1 MKRLLS
7 RFYDFLRLFQ
17 SRLSLQIVFWIFLS
31 IAVIETILLVP
42 SVERRKQE
50 VLARI
55 AEVSS
60 GKMIWIFA
68 TYPEA
73 TGAELL
79 EHTRQLYTNPMLRM
93 IVGGAVY
100 KPDGNLVGTFGEPP
114 VMTFGEAQ
122 KESRIYLL
130 GQGGDRYEVA
140 WKTPQTDGEHAVVIR
155 HNAEIMRSEIYAYI
169 LRILGLV
176 FIISAFVTLV
186 MLITLGPLVITPILT
201 LRRDLARAGEA
212 VHHDQ
217 LTPNF
222 DSSAIKRQD
231 ELGEVITAF
240 QHMFAQICQAMSERK
255 QAEKELLQANQQ
267 MQQYIQQASQ
277 VTTAAAEVEQG
288 SFQPESLAEVALRDD
303 ELGQLARV
311 FQQMASEVKQRETQ
325 LKQQIA
331 DLKIEI
337 DQRRRE
343 QEVAQ
348 VVQSGYFKELQQE
361 VDRMNL
367 DEFWR

>member
-17 SRLSLQIVFWIFLS
+17 SRLSLRIVFWIFLS

-50 VLARI
+50 VLAWI

-140 WKTPQTDGEHAVVIR
+140 WKTP
-155 HNAEIMRSEIYAYI
+155 
-169 LRILGLV
+169 
-176 FIISAFVTLV
+176 
-186 MLITLGPLVITPILT
+186 
-201 LRRDLARAGEA
+201 
-212 VHHDQ
+212 
-217 LTPNF
+217 
-222 DSSAIKRQD
+222 
-231 ELGEVITAF
+231 
-240 QHMFAQICQAMSERK
+240 
-255 QAEKELLQANQQ
+255 
-267 MQQYIQQASQ
+267 
-277 VTTAAAEVEQG
+277 
-288 SFQPESLAEVALRDD
+288 
-303 ELGQLARV
+303 
-311 FQQMASEVKQRETQ
+311 
-325 LKQQIA
+325 
-331 DLKIEI
+331 
-337 DQRRRE
+337 
-343 QEVAQ
+343 
-348 VVQSGYFKELQQE
+348 
-361 VDRMNL
+361 
-367 DEFWR
+367 